1 MERKKTRRVLLI
13 AGVVFS
19 SVLGVWMFSQGNV
32 TPRLYRQSV
41 FLLDTLVEISVF
53 STDEQAA
60 QKAIDAAYQEIARI
74 ETLLSRYRSDS
85 QIALINRSVG
95 KEQFITITA
104 EVSAII
110 GRALQYAEMTG
121 GVFDITIGPV
131 VDAWGI
137 GTADERIPEAEELQ
151 HLLEFVDDRKVE
163 LEPEQGI
170 RLRAPGMIVDLGGI
184 AKGYAIDRGIEA
196 LRHHGVT
203 MALINAGGDLR
214 CLGTKADGTPWRIG
228 VQNPRE
234 KNDIVGIIKVSDD
247 AVATSGDYERYFMQ
261 DGVRY
266 HHLLNPETGM
276 PARECQSVTIVARTA
291 EMADVMATAVF
302 VMGPERGLAFLNE
315 HPGLEGM
322 IVDADGEFLVSEGF
336 VFQPK

>member
-1 MERKKTRRVLLI
+1 
-13 AGVVFS
+13 
-19 SVLGVWMFSQGNV
+19 MFSQGNV